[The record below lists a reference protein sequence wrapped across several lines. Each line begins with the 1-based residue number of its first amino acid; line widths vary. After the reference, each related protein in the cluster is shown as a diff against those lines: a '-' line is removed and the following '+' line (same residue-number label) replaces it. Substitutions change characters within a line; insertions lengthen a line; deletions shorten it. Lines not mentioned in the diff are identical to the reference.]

1 MLVVRVECLDKMS
14 QFLTINKLVGHM
26 LVKQGVFVVKVTM
39 NISITTGQFQ
49 INYIFSLPRSQYQ
62 ILLQTQ
68 VWSFT
73 ICGTYFDALLTDR
86 DLCKCILC
94 LLILQEDTVEF

>member
-1 MLVVRVECLDKMS
+1 MECLDKMS

-68 VWSFT
+68 VWSF
-73 ICGTYFDALLTDR
+73 YNMW
-86 DLCKCILC
+86 DL
-94 LLILQEDTVEF
+94 F